1 VAAIVDLRELA
12 GRLAERT
19 AGRSEA
25 TLQAD
30 IRLLLLTA
38 PFNLGETDLR
48 DVPLEAPVGGGRR
61 IDIEAGFTV
70 IEVKRDLRAGNV
82 RADAIT
88 QVGSYVVE
96 RTGAT
101 GQRYVGVLTDGV
113 EWVLFH
119 LTPSG
124 QPAEVSTFALDPGGA
139 NVGELV
145 IWLEGVLATRGDIV
159 PTPSEIEQR
168 LGAASS
174 AHQLDVA
181 ELAALYE
188 AHRNLPTVQLKR
200 ALWARLLTTA
210 QGTSFADTNELFVEH
225 TLLVI
230 VAEIVAHAV
239 VGFGDQVR
247 TLAPATLLSGA
258 LFEQAQ
264 IGGVVEEDFF
274 DWVTEVPDGET
285 FVRSL
290 ARRLAVFSWDAVEHD
305 VMKVLYESVIAAAER
320 HSLGE
325 YYTPDW
331 LAEEIVRA
339 SIDEPLDL
347 RALDPACGSGT
358 FLFHA
363 VRHYLVAADAAGL
376 SNAEAIVGVTGH
388 VLGLDVHP
396 VAVTLA
402 RVTYLLAIG
411 RERIQSDDRPPFSVP
426 VYLGDSLQWGQQH
439 NILSAGALTVSTDDG
454 LQLFANELRFPES
467 LLADASQ
474 FDQLVAELARRS
486 AERTPGSPPP
496 SLAAT
501 FRRLAV
507 ASGDEEVITQ
517 TFQVMCELH
526 DQGRDHIWGYY
537 VRNLVRPV
545 WLAEEPNRVDRL
557 IGNPPWLAY
566 QFMTTEMQTSYRA
579 MSEERGL
586 WSGGQQSAPHQDL
599 SDLFVARS
607 IELYLH
613 YGGRFAF
620 VMPLAAL
627 SRRQFVGFR
636 SASYTARAH
645 PVSVTF
651 DEPWSL
657 EGVKPDPFPVP
668 SSVVFGEL
676 TGMAAPMP
684 TTALRW
690 TGRLP
695 RRNVSAAVASELL
708 TREQVNVAVA
718 GDDHTS
724 PYHGRFSQGATVV
737 PSVLLRVEEL
747 PPGPLGVGAGR
758 RAVRSLRSRQE
769 KEPWRTVETL
779 EGVVEA
785 QFVRPLHL
793 GSTLLPFRPLEP
805 LLAVI
810 PWDGQRLLHGGDER
824 LAGYP
829 GLADWWLRAEAIWTE
844 NRARPDLA
852 LIGRLDFQHDLSE
865 QFPIAP
871 QRVVYSASGNRL
883 AAARIA
889 DGVSVAEHK
898 LYWASAASE
907 EEARYLAAIL
917 NSATLTE
924 LVQPLQARGAFGPRD
939 FDKYVFYVP
948 IPLFDPGEKLH
959 VLLAELGATAE
970 QVAASTD
977 VPPGMGF
984 QRARGIIRSA
994 LEADGVAQAI
1004 EAAVGGLVPAA

>member
-1 VAAIVDLRELA
+1 VPAVDLAPLA
-12 GRLAERT
+12 QRLSER
-19 AGRSEA
+19 APGRSEA

-38 PFNLGETDLR
+38 DFNLGETDLR

-70 IEVKRDLRAGNV
+70 IEVKRDLRAGSV
-82 RADAIT
+82 REEAVV
-88 QVGSYVVE
+88 QVGDYVAG
-96 RTGAT
+96 RTAAT

-113 EWVLFH
+113 EWALFH
-119 LTPSG
+119 LTPAG
-124 QPAEVSTFALDPGGA
+124 ELAEVSTFSLAPGGA
-139 NVGELV
+139 NVAELIV
-145 IWLEGVLATRGDIV
+145 WLEGVLATRGDIA
-159 PTPSEIEQR
+159 PTPLEIERR
-168 LGAASS
+168 LGASSS

-181 ELAALYE
+181 ELASLYA
-188 AHRNLPTVQLKR
+188 AHGELPTVQLKR
-200 ALWARLLTTA
+200 GLWARLLTTA
-210 QGTSFADTNELFVEH
+210 QGTSFADTEELFVEH

-247 TLAPATLLSGA
+247 TLTPATLLSGA

-274 DWVTEVPDGET
+274 DWVLEVPEGDA

-290 ARRLAVFSWDAVEHD
+290 ARRLAVFSWDDVEHD

-331 LAEEIVRA
+331 LAEEMVRA
-339 SIDEPLDL
+339 SIDEPLDK
-347 RALDPACGSGT
+347 RVLDPACGSGT

-363 VRHYLVAADAAGL
+363 ARHYLTAAEQAGL
-376 SNAEAIVGVTGH
+376 SNAEAIQGVTAH

-411 RERIQSDDRPPFSVP
+411 RERIQSEDRPPFSVP

-439 NILSAGALTVSTDDG
+439 NVLSAGALTVSTEDG
-454 LQLFANELRFPES
+454 LQLFANELRFPEG
-467 LLADASQ
+467 LVEDAAK
-474 FDQLVAELARRS
+474 FDQLVTELARRS
-486 AERTPGSPPP
+486 ADRTAGSPPP

-507 ASGDEEVITQ
+507 GPDDQAIVTQ

-545 WLAEEPNRVDRL
+545 WLADEPHRVDRL

-566 QFMTTEMQTSYRA
+566 QFMTTAMQKAYRA

-599 SDLFVARS
+599 SDLFVARC
-607 IELYLH
+607 IELYLN
-613 YGGRFAF
+613 YSGRFAF

-645 PVSVTF
+645 PVSVSF

-668 SSVVFGEL
+668 SAVVFGEL

-684 TTALRW
+684 LTAVSWL
-690 TGRLP
+690 GRLP
-695 RRNVSAAVASELL
+695 LRNVSAAVAAERL
-708 TREQVNVAVA
+708 TRDRVDVAVA
-718 GDDHTS
+718 GDEHAS
-724 PYHGRFSQGATVV
+724 LYHARFSQGATVV
-737 PSVLLRVEEL
+737 PRALLTVEEL
-747 PPGPLGVGAGR
+747 PPGPLGVGVGR

-769 KEPWRTVETL
+769 KEPWKSVPTL

-785 QFVRPLHL
+785 QFIRPLHL
-793 GSTLLPFRPLEP
+793 GATVLPFRVRQP

-810 PWDGQRLLHGGDER
+810 PWDGQRVLHGGDDR

-829 GLADWWLRAEAIWTE
+829 GLADWWLRAEGVWNAHRVSATMSLV
-844 NRARPDLA
+844 D
-852 LIGRLDFQHDLSE
+852 RLNFQHDLSD

-871 QRVVYSASGNRL
+871 QRVVYSKAGNRL
-883 AAARIA
+883 AAARVA
-889 DGVSVAEHK
+889 DGVSVIDHK
-898 LYWASAASE
+898 LYWASAGSE
-907 EEARYLAAIL
+907 AEAYYLAAIL
-917 NSATLTE
+917 NSAVLTE
-924 LVQPLQARGAFGPRD
+924 RVQPLQARGAFGPRD

-948 IPLFDPGEKLH
+948 IPLFDASDPLH
-959 VLLAELGATAE
+959 VQIAELGARAE
-970 QVAASTD
+970 ELAAAADVAESL
-977 VPPGMGF
+977 GF
-984 QRARGIIRSA
+984 QRARAVVRA
-994 LEADGVAQAI
+994 FLEHEGVAAAI
-1004 EAAVGGLVPAA
+1004 EATVSALIPTP